1 MDTDEGRRRSVWAEH
16 PVIPTPATVAQRL
29 LIDRA
34 QRQGLEALYDS
45 RRDSSPRGSHD
56 LLDDSF
62 LTRRSR
68 DRSGRPSVEE
78 SPKAGQAWAGSWRHS
93 PLRRRPGGR
102 GSDERDRGGR
112 IPELDQTAPQL
123 PPNEVR
129 ALLLLVRVQI
139 GGQSA

>member
-1 MDTDEGRRRSVWAEH
+1 MDIDEGRRHSVWAEH

-34 QRQGLEALYDS
+34 QLQGLEALYDS
-45 RRDSSPRGSHD
+45 RRDVSPRGSHD
-56 LLDDSF
+56 FFDDSF

-102 GSDERDRGGR
+102 VSEERERGR
-112 IPELDQTAPQL
+112 IPELDPTAPPL
-123 PPNEVR
+123 SPNEVR
-129 ALLLLVRVQI
+129 ALFLLVRFQI
-139 GGQSA
+139 GEQST